1 MKSGTLD
8 RLATRQ
14 FRTTAI
20 GILAA
25 ALWLP
30 RPAAAQSELE
40 RARLHYN
47 AGNFDAA
54 IASAEVAGSKA
65 ANGPAAALI
74 IARSRLERF
83 RLLGNPE
90 DLNAARTEL
99 IAINVRALSRQE
111 MLEWRIGLGE
121 ALFLDNLPGP
131 ASEMFRAV
139 IPSARVQLR
148 LGEIEKVIEW
158 WATSI
163 SRVAESANGA
173 ARIDEYREL
182 RTVCEGEL
190 EHEPASRAAIY
201 WIVAALRGTGE
212 LDRAWNAAIAG
223 WIRAS
228 AIPRA
233 DELRADLDRLVVQT
247 IIPERAQARTGQ
259 RLNAPN
265 TRAAIA
271 TMTAEWHDVTGR
283 WTGPAAGDSSEDRSP
298 VPLPFRPNSAPATS
312 YLP

>member
-1 MKSGTLD
+1 
-8 RLATRQ
+8 LATRQ
-14 FRTTAI
+14 LRPTAI

-25 ALWLP
+25 ALCLP

-54 IASAEVAGSKA
+54 IASAEGARRKA
-65 ANGPAAALI
+65 ANAPASVLI

-83 RLLGNPE
+83 RLLANPE

-99 IAINVRALSRQE
+99 IAINFRALSRQE
-111 MLEWRIGLGE
+111 MLEWQIGLGE

-139 IPSARVQLR
+139 IPSARAQLSSS
-148 LGEIEKVIEW
+148 EIEKLIEW

-190 EHEPASRAAIY
+190 DHEPASRAATY

-228 AIPRA
+228 AMPRA

-259 RLNAPN
+259 RLDAAN
-265 TRAAIA
+265 TAAAIA
-271 TMTAEWHDVTGR
+271 MMTAEWRGVTGR
-283 WTGPAAGDSSEDRSP
+283 WTGPAAGASSEDRSP
-298 VPLPFRPNSAPATS
+298 MPLPSRPNSAPATS